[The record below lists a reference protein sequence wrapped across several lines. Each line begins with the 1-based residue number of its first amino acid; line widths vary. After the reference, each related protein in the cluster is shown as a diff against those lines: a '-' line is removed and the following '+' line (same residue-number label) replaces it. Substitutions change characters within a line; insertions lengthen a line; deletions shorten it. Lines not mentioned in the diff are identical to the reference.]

1 MNLGGA
7 GGTTRGDEE
16 EQAKETKEGQSVSKE
31 GKTKTKK
38 KGVSG
43 SQVKEQ
49 ILKEGC
55 DHPILCY

>member
-38 KGVSG
+38 KGYLE
-43 SQVKEQ
+43 VKW
-49 ILKEGC
+49 KNKF
-55 DHPILCY
+55 